1 METNIKDLIQA
12 ADNLCE
18 SLDRCIQNEK
28 QFSINALIALDQM
41 ANDSRKIA
49 LNLMEIQYYEQ
60 GVI

>member
-1 METNIKDLIQA
+1 MKTNIQELIDA
-12 ADNLCE
+12 ADQLCE

-41 ANDSRKIA
+41 AIDSRKIA
-49 LNLMEIQYYEQ
+49 LNIMEIKYYEQ